1 MYLFR
6 YKLNTYIR
14 KKEINGREYFY
25 EMTAYWDREKKK
37 TRYHSKYLGVQK
49 ENGIEKIRTHLPR
62 NIFVYGPF
70 IPVLR
75 IIREMG
81 IESTLDSFFNRED
94 RNAIIAFTAARA
106 IRSLPADLVRTWYD
120 GTYLSREYPCDVS
133 SQHIS
138 RLLNDIGDSAIPDR
152 FFSAFSSLMKPQSS
166 LLYDITT
173 IASYSTN
180 SIFEYGHAKD
190 HADLPEINLSLVM
203 ERKRSLPVLFEI
215 YPGSIVDVSTLEI
228 TLKRISN
235 LVPEIAIILDRGF
248 FSLDNLRLLH
258 DHGYIISATYSR
270 KEVKHVF
277 SANMKRLDSADNTV
291 IHNGR
296 PIFAMHVDFSIMDLS
311 LKGYLYH
318 DLDLEMRERSNFHRH
333 IRDAMDAM
341 ERTVPGEKRNAQI
354 AQIRSIEGEYW
365 KYIRTTVR
373 DGKYHTEARNNAI
386 SQRENRMGRF
396 LLVYRGEYTP
406 SECLD
411 LYRDKDRVEKAFEI
425 MKTDLDIFPLR
436 ERKPSTIRGL
446 IFILYLSLI
455 VRLSMR
461 RMLTE
466 SGLNRKYSLDKLFLE
481 LEKLQIMEID
491 GKMIERERTKQQN
504 EILKAI
510 QSITCT

>member
-228 TLKRISN
+228 TLKRIRN

-248 FSLDNLRLLH
+248 FSLDNLRLLQ

>member
-6 YKLNTYIR
+6 YILKPYTR
-14 KKEINGREYFY
+14 RKEISGKEYFY
-25 EMTAYWDREKKK
+25 EMTAYWDKEKKK
-37 TRYHSKYLGVQK
+37 IRYHSKYLGVQK
-49 ENGIEKIRTHLPR
+49 ENGIEKVRTHLPK
-62 NIFVYGPF
+62 NIFVYGPL

-75 IIREMG
+75 IIKEMG
-81 IESTLDSFFNRED
+81 IESTLDSFFNKED
-94 RNAIIAFTAARA
+94 KNTIVALIAART
-106 IRSLPADLVRTWYD
+106 IRSLSVDLVRTWYD
-120 GTYLSREYPCDVS
+120 GTYLAKEYPCDVT

-152 FFSAFSSLMKPQSS
+152 FFSAFSSLMKPESS

-180 SIFEYGHAKD
+180 NMFEYGHAKD

-203 ERKRSLPVLFEI
+203 ERKRSLPILFEI

-235 LVPEIAIILDRGF
+235 LVPEVAIILDRGF
-248 FSLDNLRLLH
+248 FSLDNLRLLQ

-277 SANMKRLDSADNTV
+277 SANAKRLDSADNTIV
-291 IHNGR
+291 YNDK
-296 PIFAMHVDFSIMDLS
+296 PIFAMQVDFSIGGLS

-318 DLDLEMRERSNFHRH
+318 DLDLETRERSNFHRH

-341 ERTVPGEKRNAQI
+341 EKTVPKEKKTAQI
-354 AQIRSIEGEYW
+354 AQIRSVEGEYY
-365 KYIRTTVR
+365 KYIRTTVK
-373 DGKYHTEARNNAI
+373 DGRYHTQARNNAI
-386 SQRENRMGRF
+386 SQMENRMGRF

-406 SECLD
+406 IECLD

-425 MKTDLDIFPLR
+425 LKSDLDIFPLR
-436 ERKPSTIRGL
+436 ERKPTTVRGL

-466 SGLNRKYSLDKLFLE
+466 SGLNKKYSLDKVFLE

-504 EILKAI
+504 DILKAI

>member
-1 MYLFR
+1 
-6 YKLNTYIR
+6 
-14 KKEINGREYFY
+14 
-25 EMTAYWDREKKK
+25 
-37 TRYHSKYLGVQK
+37 
-49 ENGIEKIRTHLPR
+49 
-62 NIFVYGPF
+62 
-70 IPVLR
+70 
-75 IIREMG
+75 
-81 IESTLDSFFNRED
+81 
-94 RNAIIAFTAARA
+94 
-106 IRSLPADLVRTWYD
+106 
-120 GTYLSREYPCDVS
+120 
-133 SQHIS
+133 
-138 RLLNDIGDSAIPDR
+138 
-152 FFSAFSSLMKPQSS
+152 MKPQSS

-228 TLKRISN
+228 TLKRIRN

-248 FSLDNLRLLH
+248 FSLDNLRLLQ

-277 SANMKRLDSADNTV
+277 SSNMKRLDSADNTI
-291 IHNGR
+291 IHNGK
-296 PIFAMHVDFSIMDLS
+296 PIFAMHVDFSIGDLS

-318 DLDLEMRERSNFHRH
+318 DLDLEMGERSNFHRH

-341 ERTVPGEKRNAQI
+341 EKTVPREKKNAQI

-386 SQRENRMGRF
+386 SQREHRMGRF
-396 LLVYRGEYTP
+396 LLVYHGEYTP